1 MGYSVC
7 SHVDVP
13 AARRRFIATAVLA
26 FSGAGMAA
34 CGGDDVVTE
43 VTQATV
49 AGVGQLPGPVERVT
63 ADELQ
68 QGSGEQ
74 ESSSAVRPADLG
86 LPSLGELVTGNRVI
100 LVGDSIFAST
110 APRFGGSM
118 CERLNE
124 GGWDVE
130 INAEPGRFI
139 AFAREV
145 LKVRFAREQG
155 LDWDV
160 AIMFFGSNY
169 NESPTSFRSTLESL
183 IDDLSPRPVLLLT
196 VTEFRQSRK
205 EVNYIIHDVGA
216 QNTNVHILDWARITA
231 AESGLLNADGLHLS
245 TAGKNRITTEI
256 ALALGPAPTLVTDG
270 EGDCLPTLFIED
282 KTQAAQEAAEQSLG

>member
-1 MGYSVC
+1 MC

-13 AARRRFIATAVLA
+13 AASRRFVATAVLA
-26 FSGAGMAA
+26 FLGAGTAA

-63 ADELQ
+63 ADEHQ

-139 AFAREV
+139 GFARKV
-145 LKVRFAREQG
+145 LKVRFAPDQG

-160 AIMFFGSNY
+160 AVMFFGSNY
-169 NESPTSFRSTLESL
+169 RESPTSFRSTLESL

-231 AESGLLNADGLHLS
+231 AEPDLLNADGLHLS
-245 TAGKNRITTEI
+245 TAGENRITTEI

-270 EGDCLPTLFIED
+270 DGDCLPTLFIED
-282 KTQAAQEAAEQSLG
+282 KTQAAQEAAEQSSG

>member
-1 MGYSVC
+1 M
-7 SHVDVP
+7 P
-13 AARRRFIATAVLA
+13 AARRRFVATAVLG
-26 FSGAGMAA
+26 FLGAGTAA
-34 CGGDDVVTE
+34 CGGEDVVTE

-63 ADELQ
+63 ADEHQ

-139 AFAREV
+139 GFARKV
-145 LKVRFAREQG
+145 LKVRFAPDQG

-160 AIMFFGSNY
+160 AVMFFGSNY
-169 NESPTSFRSTLESL
+169 RESPTSFRSTLESL

-231 AESGLLNADGLHLS
+231 AEPGLLNADGLHLS
-245 TAGKNRITTEI
+245 TEGENRITTEI
-256 ALALGPAPTLVTDG
+256 ALALGPANTLVTDG

-282 KTQAAQEAAEQSLG
+282 KTQAAIEAAEQSSG

>member
-1 MGYSVC
+1 MC

-13 AARRRFIATAVLA
+13 IVRRRYAAIAVSAIL
-26 FSGAGMAA
+26 GAGTAA

-68 QGSGEQ
+68 PDPGEQ
-74 ESSSAVRPADLG
+74 ELSSAVRPADLG

-169 NESPTSFRSTLESL
+169 RESPTSFRSTLESL

>member
-1 MGYSVC
+1 MC

-13 AARRRFIATAVLA
+13 AARRRFVATAVLG
-26 FSGAGMAA
+26 FLGAGTAA
-34 CGGDDVVTE
+34 CGGEDVVTE

-63 ADELQ
+63 ADEHQ

-139 AFAREV
+139 GFARKV
-145 LKVRFAREQG
+145 LKVRFAPDQG

-160 AIMFFGSNY
+160 AVMFFGSNY
-169 NESPTSFRSTLESL
+169 RESPTSFRSTLESL

-231 AESGLLNADGLHLS
+231 AEPGLLNADGLHLS
-245 TAGKNRITTEI
+245 TEGENRITTEI
-256 ALALGPAPTLVTDG
+256 ALALGPANTLVTDG

-282 KTQAAQEAAEQSLG
+282 KT

>member
-1 MGYSVC
+1 MC

-13 AARRRFIATAVLA
+13 AARRRFVATAVLG
-26 FSGAGMAA
+26 FLGAGTAA
-34 CGGDDVVTE
+34 CGGEDVVTE

-49 AGVGQLPGPVERVT
+49 AGVGQLPGPVGRVT

-74 ESSSAVRPADLG
+74 EPSSAVRPADLG

-130 INAEPGRFI
+130 IDAEPGRFI

-145 LKVRFAREQG
+145 LKVRFAPEQG

-169 NESPTSFRSTLESL
+169 RESPTSFRSMLEAL

-231 AESGLLNADGLHLS
+231 AEPDLLNADGLHLS
-245 TAGKNRITTEI
+245 TAGENRITTEI

-270 EGDCLPTLFIED
+270 DGDCLPTLFIED
-282 KTQAAQEAAEQSLG
+282 KTQAAQEAAEQSSG

>member
-1 MGYSVC
+1 MC

-13 AARRRFIATAVLA
+13 TVRRRFVATAVSAIL
-26 FSGAGMAA
+26 GAGAAA

-68 QGSGEQ
+68 PDPGEQ
-74 ESSSAVRPADLG
+74 ELSSAVRPADLG
-86 LPSLGELVTGNRVI
+86 LPSLGELVTGNRALI
-100 LVGDSIFAST
+100 VGDSIFAST

-124 GGWDVE
+124 AGWDVE

-145 LKVRFAREQG
+145 LDVRFAPEQG

-160 AIMFFGSNY
+160 AVMFFGSNY
-169 NESPTSFRSTLESL
+169 NENPTSFRSALESL
-183 IDDLSPRPVLLLT
+183 LDELSPRPVLLLT

-205 EVNYIIHDVGA
+205 EVNDIIRNVGA
-216 QNTNVHILDWARITA
+216 QNTNVQILDWARITA
-231 AESGLLNADGLHLS
+231 AEPGLLNTDGLHLS

-256 ALALGPAPTLVTDG
+256 ALALGTAPTLVTDG

-282 KTQAAQEAAEQSLG
+282 ETQAAQEAAEQSSG

>member
-1 MGYSVC
+1 FV
-7 SHVDVP
+7 
-13 AARRRFIATAVLA
+13 ATAVLG
-26 FSGAGMAA
+26 FLGAGTAA
-34 CGGDDVVTE
+34 CGGEDVVTE

-63 ADELQ
+63 ADEHQ

-139 AFAREV
+139 GFARKV
-145 LKVRFAREQG
+145 LKVRFAPDQG

-160 AIMFFGSNY
+160 AVMFFGSNY
-169 NESPTSFRSTLESL
+169 RESPTSFRSTLESL

-231 AESGLLNADGLHLS
+231 AEPGLLNADGLHLS
-245 TAGKNRITTEI
+245 TEGENRITTEI
-256 ALALGPAPTLVTDG
+256 ALALGPANTLVTDG

-282 KTQAAQEAAEQSLG
+282 KTQAAIEAAEQSSG

>member
-1 MGYSVC
+1 MC

-13 AARRRFIATAVLA
+13 AARRRFVATAVLG
-26 FSGAGMAA
+26 FLGAGTAA
-34 CGGDDVVTE
+34 CGGEDVVTE

-63 ADELQ
+63 ADEHQ

-139 AFAREV
+139 GFAQKV
-145 LKVRFAREQG
+145 LKVRVAPDQG

-160 AIMFFGSNY
+160 AVMFFGSNY
-169 NESPTSFRSTLESL
+169 RESPTSFRSTLESL

-231 AESGLLNADGLHLS
+231 AEPGLLNADGLHLS
-245 TAGKNRITTEI
+245 TEGENRITTEI
-256 ALALGPAPTLVTDG
+256 ALALGPANTLVTDG

-282 KTQAAQEAAEQSLG
+282 KTQAAIEAAEQSSG

>member
-1 MGYSVC
+1 MC

-13 AARRRFIATAVLA
+13 AARRRFVATAVLG
-26 FSGAGMAA
+26 FLGAGTAA

-63 ADELQ
+63 ADEHQ

-74 ESSSAVRPADLG
+74 ESSSAVRPADLR

-139 AFAREV
+139 GFARKV
-145 LKVRFAREQG
+145 LKVRFAPDQG

-160 AIMFFGSNY
+160 AVMFFGSNY
-169 NESPTSFRSTLESL
+169 RESPTSFRSTLESL

-231 AESGLLNADGLHLS
+231 AEPGLLNADGLHLS
-245 TAGKNRITTEI
+245 TEGENRITTEI
-256 ALALGPAPTLVTDG
+256 ALALGPANTLVTDG

-282 KTQAAQEAAEQSLG
+282 KTQAAIEAAEQSSG

>member
-1 MGYSVC
+1 
-7 SHVDVP
+7 
-13 AARRRFIATAVLA
+13 
-26 FSGAGMAA
+26 
-34 CGGDDVVTE
+34 
-43 VTQATV
+43 
-49 AGVGQLPGPVERVT
+49 
-63 ADELQ
+63 
-68 QGSGEQ
+68 
-74 ESSSAVRPADLG
+74 
-86 LPSLGELVTGNRVI
+86 
-100 LVGDSIFAST
+100 
-110 APRFGGSM
+110 M

-139 AFAREV
+139 GFARKV
-145 LKVRFAREQG
+145 LKVRFAPDQG

-160 AIMFFGSNY
+160 AVMFFGSNY
-169 NESPTSFRSTLESL
+169 RESPTSFRSTLESL

-231 AESGLLNADGLHLS
+231 AEPGLLNADGLHLS
-245 TAGKNRITTEI
+245 TAGENRITTEI
-256 ALALGPAPTLVTDG
+256 ALALGPANTLVTDG

-282 KTQAAQEAAEQSLG
+282 KTQAAIEAAEQSSG

>member
-1 MGYSVC
+1 MC

-13 AARRRFIATAVLA
+13 AARRRFVATAVLG
-26 FSGAGMAA
+26 FWGAGTAA
-34 CGGDDVVTE
+34 CGGEDVVTE

-63 ADELQ
+63 ADEHQ

-139 AFAREV
+139 GFARKV
-145 LKVRFAREQG
+145 LKVRFAPDQG

-160 AIMFFGSNY
+160 AVMFFGSNY
-169 NESPTSFRSTLESL
+169 RESPTSFRSTLESL

-231 AESGLLNADGLHLS
+231 AEPGLLNADGLHLS
-245 TAGKNRITTEI
+245 TEGENRITTEI
-256 ALALGPAPTLVTDG
+256 ALALGPANTLVTDG

-282 KTQAAQEAAEQSLG
+282 KTQAAIEAAEQSSG

>member
-1 MGYSVC
+1 
-7 SHVDVP
+7 
-13 AARRRFIATAVLA
+13 L
-26 FSGAGMAA
+26 GAGTVA
-34 CGGDDVVTE
+34 CGGDDVVTV
-43 VTQATV
+43 VTQATI

-68 QGSGEQ
+68 QGPGEQ

-86 LPSLGELVTGNRVI
+86 LPSLGELVTGSRA
-100 LVGDSIFAST
+100 LMVGDSIFAST

-124 GGWDVE
+124 AGWDVE

-139 AFAREV
+139 AFARDV
-145 LKVRFAREQG
+145 LKVRFAPEQG

-160 AIMFFGSNY
+160 AVMFFGSNY

-183 IDDLSPRPVLLLT
+183 LDQLSPRPVLLLT

-205 EVNYIIHDVGA
+205 EVNDIIRDVGA
-216 QNTNVHILDWARITA
+216 QNTNVQILDWARITA
-231 AESGLLNADGLHLS
+231 AEPGLLNADGLHLS
-245 TAGKNRITTEI
+245 TAGKSRITTEI

-270 EGDCLPTLFIED
+270 EGDCLPTLFVED
-282 KTQAAQEAAEQSLG
+282 ETQAAQEAAEQSSG

>member
-1 MGYSVC
+1 MC

-13 AARRRFIATAVLA
+13 IVRRRYAAIAVSAIL
-26 FSGAGMAA
+26 GAGTAA

-63 ADELQ
+63 ADEHQ

-74 ESSSAVRPADLG
+74 ESLSAVRPADLG

-139 AFAREV
+139 GFARKV
-145 LKVRFAREQG
+145 LEVRFAPDHG

-169 NESPTSFRSTLESL
+169 RESPTSFRSTLESL

-231 AESGLLNADGLHLS
+231 AEPGLLNADGLHLS
-245 TAGKNRITTEI
+245 TAGENRITTEI
-256 ALALGPAPTLVTDG
+256 ALALGPANTLVTDG

-282 KTQAAQEAAEQSLG
+282 KTQAAIEAAEQSSG

>member
-1 MGYSVC
+1 MC

-13 AARRRFIATAVLA
+13 AARRRFVATAVLG
-26 FSGAGMAA
+26 FLGAGTAA

-63 ADELQ
+63 ADEHQ

-139 AFAREV
+139 GFARKV
-145 LKVRFAREQG
+145 LKVRFAPDQG

-160 AIMFFGSNY
+160 AVMFFGSNY
-169 NESPTSFRSTLESL
+169 RESPTSFRSTLESL

-231 AESGLLNADGLHLS
+231 AEPGLLNADGLHLS
-245 TAGKNRITTEI
+245 TEGENRITTEI
-256 ALALGPAPTLVTDG
+256 ALALGPANTLVTDG

-282 KTQAAQEAAEQSLG
+282 KTQAAIEAAEQSSG

>member
-1 MGYSVC
+1 C

-13 AARRRFIATAVLA
+13 AARRRFVATAVLG
-26 FSGAGMAA
+26 FLGAGTAA
-34 CGGDDVVTE
+34 CGGEDVVTE

-63 ADELQ
+63 ADEHQ

-139 AFAREV
+139 GFARKV
-145 LKVRFAREQG
+145 LKVRFAPDQG

-160 AIMFFGSNY
+160 AVMFFGSNY
-169 NESPTSFRSTLESL
+169 RESPTSFRSTLESL

-231 AESGLLNADGLHLS
+231 AEPGLLNADGLHLS
-245 TAGKNRITTEI
+245 TEGENRITTEI
-256 ALALGPAPTLVTDG
+256 ALALGPANTLVTDG

-282 KTQAAQEAAEQSLG
+282 KTQAAIEAAEQSSG

>member
-1 MGYSVC
+1 MC

-13 AARRRFIATAVLA
+13 AARRRFVATAVLA
-26 FSGAGMAA
+26 FLGAGTAA

-63 ADELQ
+63 ADEHQ

-74 ESSSAVRPADLG
+74 ESSSAVRPAGLG

-139 AFAREV
+139 GFAREV
-145 LKVRFAREQG
+145 LKVRFAPEQG

-169 NESPTSFRSTLESL
+169 RESPTSFRSMLESL

-216 QNTNVHILDWARITA
+216 QNTNVHILDWARITT
-231 AESGLLNADGLHLS
+231 AEPGLLNADGLHLS

-282 KTQAAQEAAEQSLG
+282 KTQAAKEAAEQSSG

>member
-145 LKVRFAREQG
+145 LKVRFAQEQG

-169 NESPTSFRSTLESL
+169 RESPTSFRSTLESL

>member
-1 MGYSVC
+1 MC

-13 AARRRFIATAVLA
+13 TVCRHFAAIAVSAIL
-26 FSGAGMAA
+26 GAGTVA
-34 CGGDDVVTE
+34 CGGDDVVTV
-43 VTQATV
+43 VTQATI

-68 QGSGEQ
+68 QGPGEQ
-74 ESSSAVRPADLG
+74 EPSSAVRPADLG
-86 LPSLGELVTGNRVI
+86 LPSLGELVTGSRALMI
-100 LVGDSIFAST
+100 GDSIFAST

-124 GGWDVE
+124 AGWDVE

-139 AFAREV
+139 AFARDV
-145 LKVRFAREQG
+145 LKVRFAPEQG

-160 AIMFFGSNY
+160 AVMFFGSNY

-183 IDDLSPRPVLLLT
+183 LDQLSPRPVLLLT

-205 EVNYIIHDVGA
+205 EVNDIIRDVGA
-216 QNTNVHILDWARITA
+216 QNANVQILDWARITA
-231 AESGLLNADGLHLS
+231 AEPGLLNADGLHLS
-245 TAGKNRITTEI
+245 TAGKSRITTEI

-270 EGDCLPTLFIED
+270 EGDCLPTLFVED
-282 KTQAAQEAAEQSLG
+282 ETQAAQEAAEQSSG

>member
-1 MGYSVC
+1 
-7 SHVDVP
+7 
-13 AARRRFIATAVLA
+13 
-26 FSGAGMAA
+26 MAA

-169 NESPTSFRSTLESL
+169 RESPTSFRSTLESL

>member
-1 MGYSVC
+1 MC

-13 AARRRFIATAVLA
+13 AARRRFVATAVLG
-26 FSGAGMAA
+26 FLGAGTAA
-34 CGGDDVVTE
+34 CGGEDVVTE

-63 ADELQ
+63 ADEHQ

-139 AFAREV
+139 GFARQV
-145 LKVRFAREQG
+145 LKVRFAPDQG

-160 AIMFFGSNY
+160 AVMFFGSNY
-169 NESPTSFRSTLESL
+169 RESPTSFRSTLESL

-231 AESGLLNADGLHLS
+231 AEPGLLNADGLHLS
-245 TAGKNRITTEI
+245 TAGENRITTEI
-256 ALALGPAPTLVTDG
+256 ALALGPATTLVT
-270 EGDCLPTLFIED
+270 
-282 KTQAAQEAAEQSLG
+282 

>member
-1 MGYSVC
+1 MC

-13 AARRRFIATAVLA
+13 AARRRFVATAVLG
-26 FSGAGMAA
+26 FLGAGTAA

-63 ADELQ
+63 ADEHQ

-74 ESSSAVRPADLG
+74 ESSSVVRPADLG

-139 AFAREV
+139 GFARKV
-145 LKVRFAREQG
+145 LKVRFAPDQG

-160 AIMFFGSNY
+160 AVMFFGSNY
-169 NESPTSFRSTLESL
+169 RESPTSFRSTLESL

-231 AESGLLNADGLHLS
+231 AEPGLLNADGLHLS
-245 TAGKNRITTEI
+245 TEGENRITTEI
-256 ALALGPAPTLVTDG
+256 ALALGPANTLVTDG

-282 KTQAAQEAAEQSLG
+282 KTQAAIEAAEQSSG

>member
-1 MGYSVC
+1 MC

-13 AARRRFIATAVLA
+13 AARRRFVATAVLG
-26 FSGAGMAA
+26 FLGAGTAA
-34 CGGDDVVTE
+34 CGGEDVVTE

-49 AGVGQLPGPVERVT
+49 AGVGQLPGPVERVI
-63 ADELQ
+63 ADEHQ

-139 AFAREV
+139 GFARKV
-145 LKVRFAREQG
+145 LKVRFAPDQG

-160 AIMFFGSNY
+160 AVMFFGSNY
-169 NESPTSFRSTLESL
+169 RESPTSFRSTLESL

-231 AESGLLNADGLHLS
+231 AEPGLLNADGLHLS
-245 TAGKNRITTEI
+245 TAGENRITTEI
-256 ALALGPAPTLVTDG
+256 ALALGPANTLVTDG

-282 KTQAAQEAAEQSLG
+282 KTQAAIEAAEQSSG

>member
-1 MGYSVC
+1 MC

-13 AARRRFIATAVLA
+13 AARRRFVATAVLG
-26 FSGAGMAA
+26 FLGAGTAA
-34 CGGDDVVTE
+34 CGGEDVVTE

-49 AGVGQLPGPVERVT
+49 AGVGQLPGPVERVI
-63 ADELQ
+63 ADEHQ

-139 AFAREV
+139 GFARKV
-145 LKVRFAREQG
+145 LKVRFAPDQG

-160 AIMFFGSNY
+160 AVMFFGSNY
-169 NESPTSFRSTLESL
+169 RESPTSFRSTLESL

-231 AESGLLNADGLHLS
+231 AEPGLLNADGLHLS
-245 TAGKNRITTEI
+245 TEGENRITTEI
-256 ALALGPAPTLVTDG
+256 ALALGPANTLVTDG

-282 KTQAAQEAAEQSLG
+282 KTQAAIEAAEQSSG

>member
-1 MGYSVC
+1 MC

-13 AARRRFIATAVLA
+13 AARRRFVATAVLG
-26 FSGAGMAA
+26 FLGAGTAA

-63 ADELQ
+63 ADEHQ

-74 ESSSAVRPADLG
+74 ESSWVVRPADLG

-139 AFAREV
+139 GFARKV
-145 LKVRFAREQG
+145 LKVRFAPDQG

-160 AIMFFGSNY
+160 AVMFFGSNY
-169 NESPTSFRSTLESL
+169 RESPTSFRSTLESL

-231 AESGLLNADGLHLS
+231 AEPGLLNADGLHLS
-245 TAGKNRITTEI
+245 TEGENRITTEI
-256 ALALGPAPTLVTDG
+256 ALALGPANTLVTDG

-282 KTQAAQEAAEQSLG
+282 KTQAAIEAAEQSSG

>member
-1 MGYSVC
+1 MC

-13 AARRRFIATAVLA
+13 AARRRFVATAVLG
-26 FSGAGMAA
+26 FLGAGTAA

-63 ADELQ
+63 ADEHQ

-139 AFAREV
+139 GFARKV
-145 LKVRFAREQG
+145 LKVRFAPDQG

-160 AIMFFGSNY
+160 AVMFFGSNY
-169 NESPTSFRSTLESL
+169 RESPTSFRSTLESL

-231 AESGLLNADGLHLS
+231 AEPGLLNADGLHLS
-245 TAGKNRITTEI
+245 TEGENRITTEI
-256 ALALGPAPTLVTDG
+256 ALALGPANTLVTDG

>member
-1 MGYSVC
+1 MPTV
-7 SHVDVP
+7 
-13 AARRRFIATAVLA
+13 RRRFVATAVSAIL
-26 FSGAGMAA
+26 GAGTAA

-68 QGSGEQ
+68 PDPGEQ
-74 ESSSAVRPADLG
+74 ELSSAVRPADLG
-86 LPSLGELVTGNRVI
+86 LPSLGELVTGNRA
-100 LVGDSIFAST
+100 LMVGDSIFAST

-124 GGWDVE
+124 AGWDVE

-145 LKVRFAREQG
+145 LDVRFAPEQG

-160 AIMFFGSNY
+160 AVMFFGSNY
-169 NESPTSFRSTLESL
+169 NENPTSFRSALESL
-183 IDDLSPRPVLLLT
+183 LDELSPRPVLLLT

-205 EVNYIIHDVGA
+205 EVNDIIRNVGA
-216 QNTNVHILDWARITA
+216 QNTNVQILDWARITA
-231 AESGLLNADGLHLS
+231 AEPGLLNTDGLHLS
-245 TAGKNRITTEI
+245 TAGKNRITTE
-256 ALALGPAPTLVTDG
+256 
-270 EGDCLPTLFIED
+270 
-282 KTQAAQEAAEQSLG
+282 

>member
-1 MGYSVC
+1 MC

-13 AARRRFIATAVLA
+13 AARRRFVATAVLG
-26 FSGAGMAA
+26 FLGAGTAA
-34 CGGDDVVTE
+34 CGGEDVVTE

-63 ADELQ
+63 ADEHQ

-139 AFAREV
+139 GFARKV
-145 LKVRFAREQG
+145 LEVRFAPDQG

-160 AIMFFGSNY
+160 AVMFFGSNY
-169 NESPTSFRSTLESL
+169 RESPTSFRSTLESL

-231 AESGLLNADGLHLS
+231 AEPGLLNADGLHLS
-245 TAGKNRITTEI
+245 TEGENRITTEI
-256 ALALGPAPTLVTDG
+256 ALALGPANTLVTDG

-282 KTQAAQEAAEQSLG
+282 KTQAAIEAAEQSSG

>member
-13 AARRRFIATAVLA
+13 AARRRFVATAVLG
-26 FSGAGMAA
+26 FLGAGTAA

-68 QGSGEQ
+68 QDSGEQ

-124 GGWDVE
+124 SGWDVE

-145 LKVRFAREQG
+145 LKERFAREQG

-169 NESPTSFRSTLESL
+169 RESPTSFRSTLESL

-231 AESGLLNADGLHLS
+231 AEPGLLNADGLHLS
-245 TAGKNRITTEI
+245 TEGENRITTEI
-256 ALALGPAPTLVTDG
+256 ALALGPANTLVTDG

-282 KTQAAQEAAEQSLG
+282 KTQAAIEAAEQSSG

>member
-1 MGYSVC
+1 MC

-13 AARRRFIATAVLA
+13 AARRRFVATAVLG
-26 FSGAGMAA
+26 FLGAGTAA
-34 CGGDDVVTE
+34 CGGEDVVTE

-63 ADELQ
+63 ADEHQ

-139 AFAREV
+139 GFARKV
-145 LKVRFAREQG
+145 LKVRFAPDQG

-160 AIMFFGSNY
+160 AVMFFGSNY
-169 NESPTSFRSTLESL
+169 RESPTSFRSTLESL

-231 AESGLLNADGLHLS
+231 AEPGLLNADGLHLS
-245 TAGKNRITTEI
+245 TEGENRITTEI
-256 ALALGPAPTLVTDG
+256 ALALGPANTLVTDG

-282 KTQAAQEAAEQSLG
+282 KTQAAIEAAEQSSG